1 MAEPGSE
8 QPVLSIN
15 LEPIV
20 KDICTAVAATRMRDK
35 EPGQWPD
42 SSFGDR
48 VARRNVLHSVHHILR
63 DSGVIRQLVE
73 AGKVAV
79 VGALYDIV
87 TGRVV
92 FLTGP
97 LAEQEPGSVKSA
109 SKPG

>member
-1 MAEPGSE
+1 
-8 QPVLSIN
+8 
-15 LEPIV
+15 
-20 KDICTAVAATRMRDK
+20 MRDK

-63 DSGVIRQLVE
+63 DSAVIRQLVE

-87 TGRVV
+87 TGQVA